1 MNDGHLIRT
10 AKELAEAMNRLADDN
25 LPTQLAGIVKLHA
38 GLAVGS
44 ALIPI
49 PGADMAAAAV
59 NIWTMY
65 VRVNRELAL
74 PFGDNIMKSL
84 AAGVATNLAG
94 GLAGAMVVGSALK
107 FLPGLGTIG
116 GAVLMGGTTYA
127 ITIASGIVY
136 MKAITMLLRKDASIA
151 HASEA
156 DLRTAAD
163 EVMKDKSAIASIL
176 KDAKQSYRDTK
187 K

>member
-44 ALIPI
+44 AFIPI
-49 PGADMAAAAV
+49 PGADMAAAAI

-65 VRVNRELAL
+65 VRVNKELQL
-74 PFGDNIMKSL
+74 PFGDNVMKSL

-94 GLAGAMVVGSALK
+94 ALAGAVVVGSALK

-136 MKAITMLLRKDASIA
+136 MKAITMLLRRDVSVA
-151 HASEA
+151 HATEA
-156 DLRTAAD
+156 DLKAATD
-163 EVMKDKSAIASIL
+163 EVMKDKSAINSIL
-176 KDAKQSYRDTK
+176 KDAKQSYKDTK